1 MIARSGIWAVV
12 PVKNFDAAKTRLA
25 DVLRPGERSLLSRV
39 MLKDVLAALSGSDR
53 LAGTV
58 VVTADDD
65 AAGIAVAAGARVF
78 WETATGGPATAVTDA
93 ARQLARSA
101 QAGIIGIMADVP
113 LVTSD
118 EIDQLLALHAESPAV
133 TLVPSLDG
141 TGTNAVVCT
150 PPDIMKLS
158 FGENSLATHLQS
170 AKRQAIRSNIVDLPG
185 LGLDLDRPADL
196 QLFLHRRSAT
206 RTSRYLDKLDI
217 KKRCPAPT
225 RAPAPGAASLQR
237 ASR

>member
-25 DVLRPGERSLLSRV
+25 DVLRPEERSRLSRM
-39 MLKDVLAALSGSDR
+39 MLKDVLAALSGSGR

-58 VVTADDD
+58 VVTADGDV
-65 AAGIAVAAGARVF
+65 AGVAVAAGARVF
-78 WETATGGPATAVTDA
+78 REAETRGPAMAVTCA

-101 QAGIIGIMADVP
+101 QAGIIGVMADVP

-118 EIDQLLALHAESPAV
+118 EIDRLLALHAGSPAV
-133 TLVPSLDG
+133 TLVPSWDG

-150 PPDIMKLS
+150 PPDIMELS
-158 FGENSLATHLQS
+158 FGANSLATHLQS
-170 AKRQAIRSNIVDLPG
+170 AKRQAIRAIVVDLPG

-196 QLFLHRRSAT
+196 QLFLRRRSAT
-206 RTSRYLDKLDI
+206 RTARYLDKLDME
-217 KKRCPAPT
+217 KRCSETT
-225 RAPAPGAASLQR
+225 RAPASAVASLRR